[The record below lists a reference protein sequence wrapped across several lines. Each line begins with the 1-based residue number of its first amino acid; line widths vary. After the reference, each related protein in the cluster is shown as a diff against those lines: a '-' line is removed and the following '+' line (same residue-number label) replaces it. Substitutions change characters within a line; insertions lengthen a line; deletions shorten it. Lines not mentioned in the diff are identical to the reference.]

1 MLNNKSYICWIIT
14 TLVLVSC
21 EKGIGTS
28 MLWGKTDYYT
38 DFMFYEYEPVRM
50 TRTICFDANEDS
62 EGRVGNVKFSLYKM
76 SNDSTYVPVK
86 DDILLYK
93 DDDDG
98 TEEYLLV
105 YYDEFQASF
114 LLKSNESQYPIEMYN
129 TDLYEVVGNQFDNP
143 ELLDKFSL
151 WGYGNGK

>member
-1 MLNNKSYICWIIT
+1 MRRQTLYRGKCGKKWIEGDYITANLI
-14 TLVLVSC
+14 
-21 EKGIGTS
+21 KGIGTKD
-28 MLWGKTDYYT
+28 LEVFPVKPETVGVLIPGKTDKNGKRI
-38 DFMFYEYEPVRM
+38 FE
-50 TRTICFDANEDS
+50 
-62 EGRVGNVKFSLYKM
+62 
-76 SNDSTYVPVK
+76 

-114 LLKSNESQYPIEMYN
+114 LLKSDESQYPIEMYN

-143 ELLDKFSL
+143 ELLEKFSL
-151 WGYGNGK
+151 WGYGDGK

>member
-1 MLNNKSYICWIIT
+1 MRRQTLYRGKCGKNWIEGDYITANLI
-14 TLVLVSC
+14 
-21 EKGIGTS
+21 KGIGTKD
-28 MLWGKTDYYT
+28 LEVFPVRPETVGVLIPGKTDKNGKRI
-38 DFMFYEYEPVRM
+38 FE
-50 TRTICFDANEDS
+50 
-62 EGRVGNVKFSLYKM
+62 
-76 SNDSTYVPVK
+76 